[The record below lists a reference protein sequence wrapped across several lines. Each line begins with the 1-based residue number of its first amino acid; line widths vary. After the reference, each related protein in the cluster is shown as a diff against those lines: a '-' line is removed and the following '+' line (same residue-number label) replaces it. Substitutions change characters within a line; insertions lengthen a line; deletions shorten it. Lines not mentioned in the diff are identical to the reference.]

1 MLVRFTQPLDHTHI
15 DCAIA
20 YQRADRLHEALAEL
34 DAALAIRDSAQARA
48 ARAQVLLSLGR
59 YAEGFAEFQVRW
71 QMYAHL
77 ITPADRAV
85 LESWPRWRGE
95 DPRGKRIVLV
105 HEQGLGDT
113 IMMLRYVPQLQVMG
127 ADVVLVLPPPLQL
140 LAAQLA
146 PVVEHVARADY
157 ALPMFDLPMLFG
169 TSPASVPPPPYLRDE
184 PLVTRDDLTPQ
195 RIGIAWSSASI
206 KMPNDVGRD
215 IDLGLLRQ
223 WLMRDGIELVSL
235 QAHDRDAAQQHDII
249 APRYDDFGELAAV
262 ISVCDTIVCIDTAAL
277 HLAGAL
283 GHPKIFALLPFVC
296 SWRWRNGNPW
306 YPSITLCR
314 QTAPDHWPSALAQ
327 VKP

>member
-1 MLVRFTQPLDHTHI
+1 MTVRFVQALDHTHI

-20 YQRADRLHEALAEL
+20 YQRANRLPEALAEL
-34 DAALAIRDSAQARA
+34 DAALAIRDSAQART

-95 DPRGKRIVLV
+95 DLNGKRIVLV

-113 IMMLRYVPQLQVMG
+113 IMMLRYVPQLQAMG
-127 ADVVLVLPPPLQL
+127 ADVVLVLPPSLQL

-157 ALPMFDLPMLFG
+157 ALPMFDLPMVLG
-169 TSPASVPPPPYLRDE
+169 DSPASVPAAPYLRAD
-184 PLVTRDDLTPQ
+184 PALMARDDLTRR
-195 RIGIAWSSASI
+195 RIGIAWSTSSV
-206 KMPNDVGRD
+206 KMPNDVGRE
-215 IDLGLLRQ
+215 IDLGLLCDHLARHD
-223 WLMRDGIELVSL
+223 LISL
-235 QAHDRDAAQQHDII
+235 QTHDRAAAELHSINTPKYSDF
-249 APRYDDFGELAAV
+249 YDVAAV
-262 ISVCDTIVCIDTAAL
+262 ISVCDAIVCIDTAAL

-283 GHPKIFALLPFVC
+283 GHPKVFALLPFVC

-306 YPSITLCR
+306 YPNVRLCR
-314 QTAPDHWPSALAQ
+314 QAVPDRWPTALAQ
-327 VKP
+327 VQL